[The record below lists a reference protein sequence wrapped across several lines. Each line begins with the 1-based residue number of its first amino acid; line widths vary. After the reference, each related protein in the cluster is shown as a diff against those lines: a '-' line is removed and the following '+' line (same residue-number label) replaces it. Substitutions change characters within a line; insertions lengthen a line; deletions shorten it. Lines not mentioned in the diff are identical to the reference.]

1 MAKREMAAYP
11 AVLRR
16 LERLRKRR
24 DPVGA
29 WRLVAVLVPVCVACS
44 VENSADVTPWYLK
57 SVLAV
62 FAALLPLLVIAWLAT
77 VVVSLDDERRARRSR
92 RSRQRAAYLLL
103 AMGWVTAG
111 GASGLAAWAAGARST
126 GPGVGEDWIAT
137 GLVWSTMICL
147 CATIMMVGCALTVI
161 APHRWQ

>member
-1 MAKREMAAYP
+1 MVKRELVACRAM
-11 AVLRR
+11 LRR

-29 WRLVAVLVPVCVACS
+29 WRLVAVLLPVCMACS
-44 VENSADVTPWYLK
+44 IENSADVPWYLK

-77 VVVSLDDERRARRSR
+77 VVVSLDDERRARRPM
-92 RSRQRAAYLLL
+92 RSRQRVTYLVL
-103 AMGWVTAG
+103 AMGWAAAG
-111 GASGLAAWAAGARST
+111 VASGLAAWAAGARST

-137 GLVWSTMICL
+137 GLVWSTMICI
-147 CATIMMVGCALTVI
+147 CATIMMVGCALTVV

>member
-1 MAKREMAAYP
+1 MGKRELAACR
-11 AVLRR
+11 AMLRR
-16 LERLRKRR
+16 VERLRKRR

-29 WRLVAVLVPVCVACS
+29 WRLVAVLLPVCMACS
-44 VENSADVTPWYLK
+44 IENSADVPWYLK

-77 VVVSLDDERRARRSR
+77 VVVSLDDERRAGRSV
-92 RSRQRAAYLLL
+92 RSRQRVTYLQI
-103 AMGWVTAG
+103 AMGWAAAG
-111 GASGLAAWAAGARST
+111 VASGLAAWAAGARST

-137 GLVWSTMICL
+137 GLVWSTMICI
-147 CATIMMVGCALTVI
+147 CATIMMVGCALTVV

>member
-1 MAKREMAAYP
+1 MGEREMAAGR
-11 AVLRR
+11 AMLRR
-16 LERLRKRR
+16 LNRLRKRR

-29 WRLVAVLVPVCVACS
+29 WRLVAVLVPVGMACS
-44 VENSADVTPWYLK
+44 IENSADVPWYLK

-77 VVVSLDDERRARRSR
+77 VVVSLDDERRARRSM
-92 RSRQRAAYLLL
+92 RSRPRATYLLL
-103 AMGWVTAG
+103 AMGWAMVG
-111 GASGLAAWAAGARST
+111 VASGVAAWAAGARST

-137 GLVWSTMICL
+137 GLVWSTMICI
-147 CATIMMVGCALTVI
+147 CATVMMVGCALTVI

>member
-1 MAKREMAAYP
+1 MAKREMAAYR

-29 WRLVAVLVPVCVACS
+29 WRLVAVLAPVGMACS
-44 VENSADVTPWYLK
+44 IENSADVPWYLK

-77 VVVSLDDERRARRSR
+77 VVV
-92 RSRQRAAYLLL
+92 
-103 AMGWVTAG
+103 AG
-111 GASGLAAWAAGARST
+111 R
-126 GPGVGEDWIAT
+126 
-137 GLVWSTMICL
+137 
-147 CATIMMVGCALTVI
+147 
-161 APHRWQ
+161 

>member
-1 MAKREMAAYP
+1 MAKREMAACRP
-11 AVLRR
+11 VLRR

-29 WRLVAVLVPVCVACS
+29 WRLVAVLVPVFMAGS
-44 VENSADVTPWYLK
+44 IQNSADVPWYLK

-77 VVVSLDDERRARRSR
+77 VVVSLNDERRARRSL
-92 RSRQRAAYLLL
+92 RSWPRATYLLL

-111 GASGLAAWAAGARST
+111 AASGLAAWAAGARST

-137 GLVWSTMICL
+137 GLVWSTMICI
-147 CATIMMVGCALTVI
+147 CATIMMVGCALTVV
-161 APHRWQ
+161 APDRSQ

>member
-1 MAKREMAAYP
+1 MAKREMAACR

-29 WRLVAVLVPVCVACS
+29 WRLVAVLVPVCMACS
-44 VENSADVTPWYLK
+44 IENSADVPWYLK

-77 VVVSLDDERRARRSR
+77 VVVSLDDERRARRPL
-92 RSRQRAAYLLL
+92 RSRPRVTYLLL

-111 GASGLAAWAAGARST
+111 VASGLAAWAAGARST

-137 GLVWSTMICL
+137 GLVWSTMICI
-147 CATIMMVGCALTVI
+147 CATIMMVGCALTVV

>member
-1 MAKREMAAYP
+1 MAKREMVRYRAA
-11 AVLRR
+11 LRR

-29 WRLVAVLVPVCVACS
+29 CRLVAVLVPVCVACS
-44 VENSADVTPWYLK
+44 IENSADVPWYLK

-77 VVVSLDDERRARRSR
+77 VVVSLDDERRARRPL
-92 RSRQRAAYLLL
+92 RSRLRVTYLLL

-111 GASGLAAWAAGARST
+111 VPSGLAAWAAGARST

-137 GLVWSTMICL
+137 GLVWGTMICI